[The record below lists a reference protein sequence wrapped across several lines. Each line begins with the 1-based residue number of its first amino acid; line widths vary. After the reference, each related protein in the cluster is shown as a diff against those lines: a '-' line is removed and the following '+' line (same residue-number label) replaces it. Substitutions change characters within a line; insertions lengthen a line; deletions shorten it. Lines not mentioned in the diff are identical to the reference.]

1 MRHLLQ
7 DTNSGDHLE
16 SAEEAAQP
24 YPYSGR
30 GTCLLWRHKECH
42 VEDSFSSRAPNE
54 FGLSHDAAIVA
65 AKTARLRYVNDRR
78 PGIVRE
84 RNGKGFVYRAG
95 AIIADPDEL
104 ARINAI
110 AVPPAWTEVWIC
122 PDPNGHIQATGR
134 DARGRKQYRYHAR
147 WRSVRDDSKFEHM
160 LMFGRSLPAIRQQV
174 DLDLLRAG
182 LPREKVLAAVVR
194 LMERTLARVGNL
206 EYARQN
212 ESFGLTT
219 LRNHHVR
226 VKGGQIELDFRAKS
240 GVRHRSIVSDRKLAR
255 IVKRCRDLPGSELFQ
270 YIEDDGS
277 RHSVDSGDVNEYLRT
292 VSGREITAKDFRT
305 WAGTNLAVLALK
317 ELNEVKPTKAGS
329 LQVVKQVA
337 KQLGNTPAVCRKSY
351 IHPAV
356 LESYLAGSLQL
367 KRANASEEQAPGMWA
382 IEREVVRFLKRRGRE
397 NRSGVTLKTT
407 LRASL
412 KATKLAR
419 AQAARG

>member
-1 MRHLLQ
+1 M
-7 DTNSGDHLE
+7 D
-16 SAEEAAQP
+16 P
-24 YPYSGR
+24 YPRR
-30 GTCLLWRHKECH
+30 GPCVFWPRKDCP
-42 VEDSFSSRAPNE
+42 VEDPFSSRAPTE
-54 FGLSHDAAIVA
+54 FGPSHDAAIVA
-65 AKTARLRYVNDRR
+65 AKAARLRYVNDGR

-84 RNGKGFVYRAG
+84 RGDKGFVYRDSAG
-95 AIIADPDEL
+95 AMIADRDQL
-104 ARINAI
+104 TRINAI

-122 PDPNGHIQATGR
+122 PDPSGHIQATGR

-147 WRSVRDDSKFEHM
+147 WRSVRDESKFEHM
-160 LMFGRSLPAIRQQV
+160 LVFGRSLPAIRRQV
-174 DLDLLRAG
+174 DIDLARAG

-219 LRNHHVR
+219 LKNHHVR

-270 YIEDDGS
+270 YVDDDGT
-277 RHSVDSGDVNEYLRT
+277 RRSVDSGDVNEYLRA
-292 VSGREITAKDFRT
+292 VSGREITAKEFRT
-305 WAGTNLAVLALK
+305 WAGTNLAVLALN

-337 KQLGNTPAVCRKSY
+337 KQLGNTPAVCRKCY

-367 KRANASEEQAPGMWA
+367 KWTNASEEQALGMWA
-382 IEREVVRFLKRRGRE
+382 IERELIRFLERRRRE
-397 NRSGVTLKTT
+397 SRSGTTLKAT

-412 KATKLAR
+412 NATKSKRAR
-419 AQAARG
+419 AARG

>member
-1 MRHLLQ
+1 
-7 DTNSGDHLE
+7 
-16 SAEEAAQP
+16 
-24 YPYSGR
+24 
-30 GTCLLWRHKECH
+30 

-78 PGIVRE
+78 PGILRG
-84 RNGKGFVYRAG
+84 RNGKGFVYRDYAG
-95 AIIADPDEL
+95 AIIASRDEL

-110 AVPPAWTEVWIC
+110 AVPPAWKEVWIC

-134 DARGRKQYRYHAR
+134 DARGRKQYRYHAQ

-174 DLDLLRAG
+174 DLDLVRAG

-219 LRNHHVR
+219 LQNHHVR

-329 LQVVKQVA
+329 LQVIKQVA
-337 KQLGNTPAVCRKSY
+337 KQLGNTPAVCRKCY

-367 KRANASEEQAPGMWA
+367 KGANASEEQAPGMWA
-382 IEREVVRFLKRRGRE
+382 IEREVIRFLKRRGRE
-397 NRSGVTLKTT
+397 NRSGNTLKAT

-412 KATKLAR
+412 KATKSMRAR
-419 AQAARG
+419 VARG

>member
-1 MRHLLQ
+1 L
-7 DTNSGDHLE
+7 G
-16 SAEEAAQP
+16 
-24 YPYSGR
+24 
-30 GTCLLWRHKECH
+30 
-42 VEDSFSSRAPNE
+42 
-54 FGLSHDAAIVA
+54 
-65 AKTARLRYVNDRR
+65 AR
-78 PGIVRE
+78 
-84 RNGKGFVYRAG
+84 
-95 AIIADPDEL
+95 
-104 ARINAI
+104 
-110 AVPPAWTEVWIC
+110 C
-122 PDPNGHIQATGR
+122 
-134 DARGRKQYRYHAR
+134 
-147 WRSVRDDSKFEHM
+147 
-160 LMFGRSLPAIRQQV
+160 QQV
-174 DLDLLRAG
+174 DLDLVRAG

-219 LRNHHVR
+219 LQNHHVR

-329 LQVVKQVA
+329 LQVIKQVA
-337 KQLGNTPAVCRKSY
+337 KQLGNTPAVCRKCY

-367 KRANASEEQAPGMWA
+367 EGANASEEQAPGMWA
-382 IEREVVRFLKRRGRE
+382 IEREVIRFLKRRGRE
-397 NRSGVTLKTT
+397 NRSGNTLKAT

-412 KATKLAR
+412 KATKSMRAR
-419 AQAARG
+419 VARG